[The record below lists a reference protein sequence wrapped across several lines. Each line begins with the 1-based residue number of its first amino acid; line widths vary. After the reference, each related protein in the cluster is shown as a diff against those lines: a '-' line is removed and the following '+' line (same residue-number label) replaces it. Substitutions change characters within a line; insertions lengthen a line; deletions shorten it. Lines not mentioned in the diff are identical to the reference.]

1 MPGWMR
7 PANLTPGMW
16 REEQLMPSKSQIA
29 LALRWKLGF
38 GKDRYGQ
45 SDHIRL
51 WIDLIE
57 ETTSV
62 LFGKDS

>member
-1 MPGWMR
+1 MR

-16 REEQLMPSKSQIA
+16 REEQLMPSKSQMA
-29 LALRWKLGF
+29 LALQWKLGS

-45 SDHIRL
+45 SDYIRL
-51 WIDLIE
+51 WVDFIE

-62 LFGKDS
+62 LFGKDACMM